1 MSEHDE
7 TCQRCGEAGEDRRTL
22 WMAAMYDLSETGI
35 PLQQVRVTGKYAEQT
50 GEEMLTSIKIKVP
63 VFTEEPGTQD
73 HEHRFYTLRVCKD
86 CRAEW
91 MLALRSWY
99 LERSN
104 TDILSLE
111 AQAKVAASRG
121 EPFLETQEKLTITAE
136 AQPGMIQMDG
146 KVPMRVFGATISVP
160 AKRQREPDCPLAGHS
175 GDTLSCRECD
185 QDAKAYADRI
195 ERWLDL

>member
-7 TCQRCGEAGEDRRTL
+7 TCQRCGEIGEDRRTL

-50 GEEMLTSIKIKVP
+50 GEEMLTGFLKLKVP
-63 VFTEEPGTQD
+63 VFTEKPGTQD

-99 LERSN
+99 LGRSN
-104 TDILSLE
+104 PDILSME
-111 AQAKVAASRG
+111 AQTKVR
-121 EPFLETQEKLTITAE
+121 
-136 AQPGMIQMDG
+136 PGMIQMDG

-160 AKRQREPDCPLAGHS
+160 PKRQPDCPLAGHS

-185 QDAKAYADRI
+185 QDAKAHADRI